1 MSVLSGQTI
10 RRLGIFTPFEERT
23 KFNGMTYGLGP
34 AGYDVRV
41 DQDITLPP
49 SGAVLASTMEHFEM
63 PNDIL
68 GQVADKSTWARR
80 FVAVQNTIIEPGWH
94 GYLTLELSNHGTET
108 IHILKG
114 SPIAQIV
121 LFRLDAPAEKP
132 YDGKYQNQQRG
143 ITLPISES

>member
-1 MSVLSGQTI
+1 MLSGQTI
-10 RRLGIFTPFEERT
+10 RRLGIFTPFEERS

-41 DQDITLPP
+41 DQDITLVAD
-49 SGAVLASTMEHFEM
+49 SAVLASTMEHFDM
-63 PNDIL
+63 PTDVL

-80 FVAVQNTIIEPGWH
+80 FIAVQNTIVEPGWN

-108 IHILKG
+108 IHIPRG

-121 LFRLDAPAEKP
+121 LFRLDEPAEKP
-132 YDGKYQNQQRG
+132 YAGKYQGQLRG
-143 ITLPISES
+143 ITLPIAEG